1 MKKLFIFGNG
11 FDCAHDLPTSYL
23 DFRKFLINESQGV
36 KSFYPE
42 TYINKDGEVIA
53 DRKATSKL
61 LVKLI
66 DETAGDDWGN
76 FEEAMARY
84 NYLDFFEDLDI
95 VEAIE
100 SPNDDEMFR
109 VVESRKNLVGDL
121 TKCVVEVKRLFSEWI
136 DQIKLNTTPQKR
148 FLKLFDENSLFLT
161 FNYTD
166 TLEKIYNISGSQI
179 CHIHGKHNEEI
190 VVGHGKSINP
200 YEEETNKTFAIADE
214 LFNLFNSLK
223 KDVQQCYNRHF
234 SFFQKL
240 RIAGV
245 TDIYSFGWGLS
256 KPDLFYLS
264 EICKEV
270 DTSKTIWHLAE
281 YDEKLGKNRHKQD
294 LIKQD
299 GFNGSFGELIPE
311 GNG

>member
-23 DFRKFLINESQGV
+23 DFRKFLINESQEV

-53 DRKATSKL
+53 DRKTTSKL
-61 LVKLI
+61 LVNLI

-100 SPNDDEMFR
+100 SPDDNEMFR
-109 VVESRKNLVGDL
+109 VAESRKILVEDL
-121 TKCVVEVKRLFSEWI
+121 TKCVIEVKRLFKEWI
-136 DQIKLNTTPQKR
+136 DQVELITTPQKR
-148 FLKLFDENSLFLT
+148 FLKLFDESSLFLT
-161 FNYTD
+161 FNYTE
-166 TLEKIYNISGSQI
+166 TLEKIYDIKNSQI
-179 CHIHGKHNEEI
+179 CYIHGKHNGGI
-190 VVGHGKSINP
+190 VVGHGENINP

-214 LFNLFNSLK
+214 LFQLFNSLK
-223 KDVQQCYNRHF
+223 KDVQQCYNKHF

-240 RIAGV
+240 SAANV
-245 TDIYSFGWGLS
+245 TDIFLFGGGVS

-264 EICKEV
+264 EICKKV
-270 DTSKTIWHLAE
+270 DTSKIIWHLTE
-281 YDEKLGKNRHKQD
+281 YDEERGKNRYKKE
-294 LIKQD
+294 LIKQC
-299 GFNGSFGELIPE
+299 GFKGSFGELIPE
-311 GNG
+311 ENE